1 MKGLHMNTRKENK
14 FSLHQRHGKYFL
26 RFENTD
32 RETPV
37 KVKLARPLTGRNSE
51 ISFIDEKKKEVAMV
65 KRLTDLD
72 PDSRKVASEAL
83 DLTYLITRITRVDR
97 TRTHFGTRFWE
108 VETDRGARHFAMKD
122 PSHSVSH
129 FDDGRMVLWD
139 TMGNCYEIES
149 FEHLDEHSQ
158 KQVEKIV

>member
-1 MKGLHMNTRKENK
+1 MTTQAENT
-14 FSLHQRHGKYFL
+14 FSLSQRHGKYFL
-26 RFENTD
+26 RFEDAD

-37 KVKLARPLTGRNSE
+37 KVKLARPLSGRNNE
-51 ISFIDEKKKEVAMV
+51 ISFIDTKKKEVAMV
-65 KRLTDLD
+65 KGLTDLD
-72 PDSRKVASEAL
+72 PASREVASEAL
-83 DLTYLITRITRVDR
+83 DLNYLITRITRVDR
-97 TRTHFGTRFWE
+97 TRSHFGTRFWE

-149 FEHLDEHSQ
+149 FERLDEHSQ
-158 KQVEKIV
+158 KQVENIV